1 MARLGVTAKAT
12 GDVIGDSFDKGTT
25 RAGNMLERLGRQG
38 ESFGVPFAGH
48 LTTIGEKFEEADTK
62 GQKFEQT
69 MSTIGGATL
78 LAAGAAMAGV
88 SVEAVKLGMSFQK
101 SVASIAGNSDITIAK
116 AKKIG
121 DAFLSTA
128 GYMTMS
134 GNEMAEAFAPVAGQL
149 KITEGHALDAAQ
161 ALGFMKTA
169 ADLAEGSETDLTDA
183 TAALSQ
189 VMQSFHLSLGQAAGA
204 SDLLFNVSRSLN
216 VPITQVAQAV
226 DKLHGRLGILMPSM
240 SDVGA
245 LMIALGQHG
254 IMGSRGIQ
262 VAQTALTKLTS
273 DTPAVK
279 TVLDELGV
287 SVTNSQ
293 GKFVGMASVID
304 QLRPKLEG
312 LTQSSQ
318 ENALTALFGSS
329 AWQVMGQI
337 IGAGVPKFNQAT
349 EAATKL
355 GTAHAAAEKQ
365 AQTFQ
370 GQMKILGATLEDVAT
385 KIGNFLIPIIQTL
398 GGDLASVIGWLE
410 KGGTAAEALGVVI
423 AGTLGLAVT
432 VFAEQKAVKF
442 AGAIKNMM
450 GDIEK
455 LGSKLV
461 RLTGIFQSEGDKQV
475 AATEGTAAQ
484 VEASNATVEG
494 SNATAGASFTEVGT
508 EAEAGAATV
517 GTAVATEVTE
527 VTAADTTI
535 ETENTAA
542 GASFA
547 DIAGGGAAGIAGAA
561 AGTAGVGLAAAFGG
575 FLLASKLSKSQNPM
589 AAAEAT
595 GQYDPYGPNT
605 SPVPGKGSAQYQSGD
620 AKKASSASIAALAAL
635 QKQIEA
641 IKDPAT
647 MSAAELNKL
656 YTEAEH
662 LAGMKGVTAKQHAAI
677 SALESALGSA
687 RGATALPGV
696 AGSATTANPAQLVAF
711 LQKSLGLTKA
721 QAAGIAGNIQVESAG
736 TFAGNIVQGGSRSST
751 IASGTGYG
759 LAQWTDTGRQ
769 ANLAAL
775 AQKMGLPQDSVKV
788 QEAFIVQEL
797 KGSYASAL
805 KDLKGTSTAA
815 QAATVIQNQYEGPA
829 SLTASLAERQADAI
843 ALAGGKVPATTS
855 SSPTGLSTG
864 SGTLTTGTGTLANPA
879 TALTTQTGVAG
890 GNQALA
896 STVASINEALTSSL
910 DKYAA
915 AAQSAVTPALATLN
929 TDFASQVAVLKA
941 TFDKHAAAIKTAF
954 DKSSRG
960 QTGSALA
967 SAEESLKSALTSA
980 TETEKTRLSAI
991 QSRAT
996 GQLALGGRGVSEET
1010 SLQSAITSGTQN
1022 ALQTATT
1029 GTHRTEEEK
1038 LVKGLVATHQ
1048 TVLTQMAQTI
1058 EAEYSE
1064 ALSELNQV
1072 LATNQEN
1079 AVAGQEQLLA
1089 AQTAE
1094 QTTYMADASKIMVQ
1108 SIQDMAQTVS
1118 DQFAAAATA
1127 ITDATKTA
1135 SDVASG
1141 QATAISDAAQ
1151 AQVDTLGERGLY
1163 GLNLIAQQ
1171 QKVAA
1176 DQQKT
1181 SFDASITQAQAAVD
1195 AAQAS
1200 GDNAG
1205 AAQTAIV
1212 DAVTAQQNVL
1222 VGQAQA
1228 NLDAVTGQQN
1238 VLVQAAQNQVTKAAT
1253 EGTAQ
1258 QQAAAAALAAAQG
1271 TAASTEANAQQA
1283 LTSAQDASNQ
1293 AIAQANSALSNA
1305 NGQASVVIAQAQQ
1318 ALGQAQ
1324 DQATVAEAAS
1334 QAQIAITQEEAST
1347 QFAGSGMTVNILGVA
1362 SADELED
1369 QMNWLGRSLFQVPVQ
1384 AGV

>member
-1 MARLGVTAKAT
+1 MAGRVVEIVFLASTADAEAKMARLGVTAKET
-12 GDVIGDSFDKGTT
+12 GNVIGDSFDKGTT

-38 ESFGVPFAGH
+38 QSFGVPFAGH
-48 LTTIGEKFEEADTK
+48 LTTVGEKFEEADTK

-88 SVEAVKLGMSFQK
+88 SVEAVKLSMSFQK

-121 DAFLSTA
+121 DAFLGTA

-134 GNEMAEAFAPVAGQL
+134 GNEMAAAFAPVAGQL
-149 KITEGHALDAAQ
+149 KITEGSALNAGQ
-161 ALGFMKTA
+161 ALGYMKVA
-169 ADLAEGSETDLTDA
+169 ADLAEGSQTDLGSA
-183 TAALSQ
+183 TAALTQ
-189 VMQSFHLSLGQAAGA
+189 VMQSFHLSLGQASGA

-216 VPITQVAQAV
+216 VPITGVAAAI

-273 DTPAVK
+273 DTPATK

-293 GKFVGMASVID
+293 GKFIGMGALID
-304 QLRPKLEG
+304 QLRPKLER

-329 AWQVMGQI
+329 AWEVMGQI
-337 IGAGVPKFNQAT
+337 IGAGVPKFDQAT
-349 EAATKL
+349 GAATKL
-355 GTAHAAAEKQ
+355 GTAHSAAEKQ
-365 AQTFQ
+365 AHTFQ

-398 GGDLASVIGWLE
+398 GGSLASAIQWLE
-410 KGGTAAEALGVVI
+410 KGGTAADALGVVI
-423 AGTLGLAVT
+423 AGTLGLAVA

-450 GDIEK
+450 GDIEQ

-461 RLTGIFQSEGDKQV
+461 GLTGIFQSEGDKQV

-494 SNATAGASFTEVGT
+494 SNATAGASFTAVGT

-517 GTAVATEVTE
+517 GTAVGSEVAE
-527 VTAADTTI
+527 VTAADATI
-535 ETENTAA
+535 ETENAAA
-542 GASFA
+542 GASLA
-547 DIAGGGAAGIAGAA
+547 GIGIRGALGLGGAALGAGVAGYSLAMLLGGGAKDQGKRTSELPSVTLPPSATKSVSAATKYLQGSGLSQGAA
-561 AGTAGVGLAAAFGG
+561 QTEAANYFAQEAKQQDATKNSKTLDAFFRSIGYTKTQA
-575 FLLASKLSKSQNPM
+575 ASKTADYFNSR
-589 AAAEAT
+589 EAVA
-595 GQYDPYGPNT
+595 N
-605 SPVPGKGSAQYQSGD
+605 A
-620 AKKASSASIAALAAL
+620 
-635 QKQIEA
+635 
-641 IKDPAT
+641 
-647 MSAAELNKL
+647 
-656 YTEAEH
+656 
-662 LAGMKGVTAKQHAAI
+662 
-677 SALESALGSA
+677 
-687 RGATALPGV
+687 ALPGV
-696 AGSATTANPAQLVAF
+696 AGSATTANPTQLLSF
-711 LQKSLGLTKA
+711 LQKSLGLTKN
-721 QAAGIAGNIQVESAG
+721 QAAGIVGNIGGAEDS
-736 TFAGNIVQGGSRSST
+736 TFQANRVQGAGDQTGST
-751 IASGTGYG
+751 IASAGAGGYG
-759 LAQWTDTGRQ
+759 LAQWTDPGRK
-769 ANLAAL
+769 AGLAAL
-775 AQKMGLPQDSVKV
+775 AAKMGLGQDSVKV
-788 QEAFIVQEL
+788 QEAYIVQEL
-797 KGSYASAL
+797 KTGYAGVLSQ
-805 KDLKGTSTAA
+805 LKGTTTAA
-815 QAATVIQNQYEGPA
+815 QAAQVIEGPGGYENPA
-829 SLTASLAERQADAI
+829 DPGATLLARQRYATAI
-843 ALAGGKVPATTS
+843 AGGKVPA
-855 SSPTGLSTG
+855 GG
-864 SGTLTTGTGTLANPA
+864 SGLTTGTGTLANPS

-915 AAQSAVTPALATLN
+915 AAQSAVSPALATLN
-929 TDFASQVAVLKA
+929 TQFAAQVAELKA
-941 TFDKHAAAIKTAF
+941 TFDKHAASLKATF
-954 DKSSRG
+954 DKNSKG

-967 SAEESLKSALTSA
+967 SAEENLKSALTSA
-980 TETEKTRLSAI
+980 TETEKNRLSAI

-996 GQLALGGRGVSEET
+996 TQLALGGRGVSEET

-1022 ALQTATT
+1022 TLRTATT
-1029 GTHRTEEEK
+1029 GTHAAAEQT
-1038 LVKGLVATHQ
+1038 LVKELDATHQ
-1048 TVLTQMAQTI
+1048 AVLEQMAKTI
-1058 EAEYSE
+1058 ESDYSS
-1064 ALSELNQV
+1064 AQQELTQV
-1072 LATNQEN
+1072 LATNQNN
-1079 AVAGQEQLLA
+1079 ALGEQEQLLA
-1089 AQTAE
+1089 AQTAK
-1094 QTTYMADASKIMVQ
+1094 QTSDMADAAKLMTQ
-1108 SIQDMAQTVS
+1108 SVTDMAQTVS
-1118 DQFAAAATA
+1118 DHFAAAATA
-1127 ITDATKTA
+1127 ITDATQTA

-1151 AQVDTLGERGLY
+1151 TQVDQLGERGLY

-1181 SFDASITQAQAAVD
+1181 SFDAQITTAQGAVD
-1195 AAQAS
+1195 AAQTS

-1222 VGQAQA
+1222 VGQAQQ
-1228 NLDAVTGQQN
+1228 NLDDVTGQQN
-1238 VLVQAAQNQVTKAAT
+1238 VLVQAAQNQVTKAST
-1253 EGTAQ
+1253 ESTTQ
-1258 QQAAAAALAAAQG
+1258 QNAAAAALAAAQG
-1271 TAASTEANAQQA
+1271 TAASTEATANQA
-1283 LTSAQDASNQ
+1283 LTSAQDASSQ

-1324 DQATVAEAAS
+1324 DQATVAEAQS